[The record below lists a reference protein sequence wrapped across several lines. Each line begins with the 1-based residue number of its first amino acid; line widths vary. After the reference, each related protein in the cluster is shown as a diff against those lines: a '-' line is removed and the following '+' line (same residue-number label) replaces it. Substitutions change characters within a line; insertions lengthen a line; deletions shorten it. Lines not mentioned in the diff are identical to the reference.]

1 MPHSSSASS
10 GSQPEPNAQDADPY
24 GPSGTSSPSDFGTTD
39 WTEGADESEIAEA
52 LAIRGQQGRGG
63 RRDSMSGWAG
73 EDAGHQTSI
82 FDGPGA
88 YSIPSSV
95 TSMHHHL
102 EGYAGR
108 RSMTL
113 ETGNRRRSISRQ
125 SMSSRRQSTESRRTT
140 AGASVVLSDDALGDG
155 PTEAEGEGL
164 LFQRR
169 PRKTDGASDDEND
182 ADEAGKRRGGVLGGI
197 AAAFGFGSNRVA
209 DEEDDLAGAF
219 GRSFSSQRSRPSL
232 LHRSS
237 SRSRRSLQSEAV
249 SDGSFRS
256 DDEGSDDNWGYSSN
270 ESDSDSSR
278 GSIRS
283 ENNDLMPLHHRSSRH
298 PESPSEPT
306 IPLLPQD
313 PVFNTG
319 GAGGAHLEPT
329 APGKGGATAEGPA
342 SAFAP
347 IAADQASSRQIISL
361 PDEDLALLFVGFET
375 VRWRELVWWLGVI
388 LTAGGLGLV
397 GRWVPRLWVR
407 WVGKET
413 DFAAETN
420 GRRWI
425 LVEVRQAI
433 LCLGARAH

>member
-10 GSQPEPNAQDADPY
+10 GSQPEPNAHDTDPY
-24 GPSGTSSPSDFGTTD
+24 GPSGTSSPSDFSTTD
-39 WTEGADESEIAEA
+39 WTEGADASEIAEA
-52 LAIRGQQGRGG
+52 LAIRGQQSRTG

-82 FDGPGA
+82 FDGPGS
-88 YSIPSSV
+88 YNIPSSV

-113 ETGNRRRSISRQ
+113 ESRRQSISRR

-140 AGASVVLSDDALGDG
+140 AGASVALSDDALVDG
-155 PTEAEGEGL
+155 PAEAEGEGL

-169 PRKTDGASDDEND
+169 PRKADGASDDEDD
-182 ADEAGKRRGGVLGGI
+182 ADDAGKRRGGVLGGI
-197 AAAFGFGSNRVA
+197 AAAFGFGGNRVA
-209 DEEDDLAGAF
+209 DEEDDPAGGGAY

-232 LHRSS
+232 MHRSS
-237 SRSRRSLQSEAV
+237 SRSRRSIQSEAL
-249 SDGSFRS
+249 SDGSLRS

-270 ESDSDSSR
+270 ESDSGSSR
-278 GSIRS
+278 ASIRS

-298 PESPSEPT
+298 PDSPEPT

-319 GAGGAHLEPT
+319 NGNAYLEPSAPGRGGA
-329 APGKGGATAEGPA
+329 AAEGPA
-342 SAFAP
+342 AAFAP
-347 IAADQASSRQIISL
+347 IMSDQAGSRQIISL
-361 PDEDLALLFVGFET
+361 PDEDLALLFVAFET
-375 VRWRELVWWLGVI
+375 VRWRELVWWLGVV
-388 LTAGGLGLV
+388 LTAGVLGLV

-420 GRRWI
+420 RRRWI
-425 LVEVRQAI
+425 LVEVRRVA
-433 LCLGARAH
+433 L

>member
-24 GPSGTSSPSDFGTTD
+24 GPSGTSSPSDFGATD
-39 WTEGADESEIAEA
+39 WTEGADASEIAEA

-108 RSMTL
+108 RSMDTH
-113 ETGNRRRSISRQ
+113 RRRSISRQ
-125 SMSSRRQSTESRRTT
+125 SMASRRQSTESRRTT
-140 AGASVVLSDDALGDG
+140 AGASVMLSDDGALADG
-155 PTEAEGEGL
+155 PAEAEGEGL
-164 LFQRR
+164 LFGRR
-169 PRKTDGASDDEND
+169 PRKNDSGSDDEDD
-182 ADEAGKRRGGVLGGI
+182 ADEIKRRGGVLGGI
-197 AAAFGFGSNRVA
+197 AAAFGFGGGRVA
-209 DEEDDLAGAF
+209 DEEDDPANGVY

-237 SRSRRSLQSEAV
+237 SRSRRSIQSEAV
-249 SDGSFRS
+249 SDGSLQS
-256 DDEGSDDNWGYSSN
+256 DEEDDNWGYSSN
-270 ESDSDSSR
+270 ESDSGSSR

-283 ENNDLMPLHHRSSRH
+283 ENNDLMPLHHRSGRH
-298 PESPSEPT
+298 PDSPSEPT

-313 PVFNTG
+313 PVFNTNG
-319 GAGGAHLEPT
+319 GTGSLELPTPGREGA
-329 APGKGGATAEGPA
+329 AADGPA
-342 SAFAP
+342 AAFAP
-347 IAADQASSRQIISL
+347 IASDQAGSRQIISL
-361 PDEDLALLFVGFET
+361 PDEDLALLFVAFET
-375 VRWRELVWWLGVI
+375 VRWRELVWWCGV
-388 LTAGGLGLV
+388 LLSAGVLGLV

-425 LVEVRQAI
+425 LVEVRDPPVS
-433 LCLGARAH
+433 